1 MIFRFFNTESHGYLV
16 VQKKVLKSL
25 GFKTTDFSDYSP
37 LTKNHIL
44 LEEDSDASKFIKQ
57 VKKLNGFIHIENHFI
72 NNKVFDK
79 DRIIL
84 SNLRS
89 APIIGLAAKSFF
101 YNVSPR

>member
-25 GFKTTDFSDYSP
+25 GFKTTDFSTYSP

-57 VKKLNGFIHIENHFI
+57 VKKLNGFIHIEEHFI
-72 NNKVFDK
+72 KNKYDLMGKLGV
-79 DRIIL
+79 
-84 SNLRS
+84 
-89 APIIGLAAKSFF
+89 
-101 YNVSPR
+101 